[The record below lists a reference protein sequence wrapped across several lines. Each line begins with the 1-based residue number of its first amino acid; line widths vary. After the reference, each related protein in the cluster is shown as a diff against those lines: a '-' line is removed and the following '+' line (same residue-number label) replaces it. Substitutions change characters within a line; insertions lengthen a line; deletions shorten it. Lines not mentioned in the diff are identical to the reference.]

1 MLLLLVL
8 TAFLIFANGF
18 FVAAE
23 FALVKVRSTQ
33 LEGAAESGDRMA
45 GVARQLV
52 EHLDGYLS
60 ATRLGITLTSLV
72 FGWIGEPAV
81 AALLGPVF
89 HALHVSEELAHNIA
103 VIVGFTV
110 ISFLH
115 IVLGEVAPK
124 SYAIARP
131 LQTSKWVAIP
141 MRAFHWIFYPALI
154 VLNTSSN
161 LLLRLVGIEE
171 GNSHSL
177 AVAADELVRIA
188 AESAAG
194 GHISEGEG
202 KMLSNVFAFS
212 HRLAREI
219 MVPRNRIDGLDLA
232 ADDLGEEIQR
242 ALDAG
247 HSRYPVY
254 EEELENVVGMLHLMD
269 LLRLPES
276 ERTGDAVRDMM
287 RPPLLVPESLPAEKV
302 MRRMQARR
310 THLAVVIDEH
320 GVVAGVVSL
329 EDALEELVGEI
340 QDEHDDEAGEI
351 RQTDEGFAFSGVL
364 NLDEMCAA
372 LEVPLFES
380 DADTL
385 QGWLMEALERL
396 PVEGDTLTLGPWRLV
411 VVDVDQRAVK
421 QVDATRTPEVAPVDP
436 SASDE
441 G

>member
-1 MLLLLVL
+1 MLILLFL

-33 LEGAAESGDRMA
+33 LEVREEAGERMA
-45 GVARQLV
+45 GVARELV

-60 ATRLGITLTSLV
+60 ATQLGITLTSLGL
-72 FGWIGEPAV
+72 GWIGEPAV

-89 HALHVSEELAHNIA
+89 HALHLPEEVSHKVA
-103 VIVGFTV
+103 VVVGFTV

-131 LQTSKWVAIP
+131 VQTSMWVALP
-141 MRAFHWIFYPALI
+141 MKLFHTMFYPALV
-154 VLNTSSN
+154 VLNASSN
-161 LLLRLVGIEE
+161 LLLRLVGIQE

-177 AVAADELVRIA
+177 AVPADELVRIA

-219 MVPRNRIDGLDLA
+219 MVPRNRVAGFDVAA
-232 ADDLGEEIQR
+232 ADLDAEIQR

-247 HSRYPVY
+247 HSRYPVF
-254 EEELENVVGMLHLMD
+254 EGELENVVGMLHLMD
-269 LLRLPES
+269 LLRLPDA
-276 ERTGDAVRDMM
+276 ERTLDTVRSLM
-287 RPPLLVPESLPAEKV
+287 RPALLVPESLPAEKV
-302 MRRMQARR
+302 MRRMQVRR
-310 THLAVVIDEH
+310 SHLAIVIDEH

-351 RQTDEGFAFSGVL
+351 RQTDTGFEFSGVL

-372 LEVPLFES
+372 LEVPDFES

-385 QGWLMEALERL
+385 QGWLMETLERL
-396 PVEGDTLTLGPWRLV
+396 PVVGDTASLGPWKLV
-411 VVDVDQRAVK
+411 VTEVDQRAVQ
-421 QVDATRTPEVAPVDP
+421 QVDATRSAMADGAEDQP
-436 SASDE
+436 S
-441 G
+441 